1 VLADIGYDPD
11 TIAALFERGKSGRG
25 QIVEGALLATALSFT
40 NATLIEQAVI
50 SANRVPTGNLG
61 QTSAPVDIYRTK
73 DGWVL
78 CQVTGHPLFIRWA
91 RLMGEE
97 EQWLN
102 DPRFA
107 DDIKRGNNG
116 PVISERMAR
125 WCAERTTQE
134 ALDTLGSAMIPAG
147 PVLSPQQALEH
158 PHIRAAG
165 FMQDIDY
172 PGLPNPAPTVRAAV
186 RLSET
191 PGEIV
196 SRPPTLGEHTDR
208 VLADIGYDP
217 DTIAALR
224 RNGII

>member
-1 VLADIGYDPD
+1 
-11 TIAALFERGKSGRG
+11 
-25 QIVEGALLATALSFT
+25 
-40 NATLIEQAVI
+40 VI
-50 SANRVPTGNLG
+50 KANRVPTGNLG
-61 QTSAPVDIYRTK
+61 QTAAPADIYRTK

-97 EQWLN
+97 DQWLS

-107 DDIKRGNNG
+107 DDIKRGDNG

-134 ALDTLGSAMIPAG
+134 AVDTLGGAMIPAG
-147 PVLSPQQALEH
+147 PVLSPQQALDH

-165 FMQDIDY
+165 FMQDVDY
-172 PGLPNPAPTVRAAV
+172 PGLPIPAPVVRAAV

-196 SRPPTLGEHTDR
+196 ARPPMLGEHTDL
-208 VLADIGYDP
+208 VLTELGYD
-217 DTIAALR
+217 TAAIAALR
-224 RNGII
+224 QSGII